1 MDDLHLFGVKHLD
14 FSFTASTVSSDI
26 TLIKEDTLR
35 NQDDLEGV
43 EQACVRAAR
52 WEGNA
57 ASESEWW
64 RGGK

>member
-52 WEGNA
+52 
-57 ASESEWW
+57 
-64 RGGK
+64 